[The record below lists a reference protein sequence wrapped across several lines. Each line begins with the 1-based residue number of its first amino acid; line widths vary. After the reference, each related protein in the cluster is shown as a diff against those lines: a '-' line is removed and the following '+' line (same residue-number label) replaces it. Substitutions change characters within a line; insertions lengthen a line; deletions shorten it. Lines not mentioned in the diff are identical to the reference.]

1 MQRKGRR
8 VRVELRVEIDEHEY
22 AVLIECDQRVTVGVA
37 TATAQQAIY
46 KLLSPGGVVVT
57 EEMLR

>member
-1 MQRKGRR
+1 